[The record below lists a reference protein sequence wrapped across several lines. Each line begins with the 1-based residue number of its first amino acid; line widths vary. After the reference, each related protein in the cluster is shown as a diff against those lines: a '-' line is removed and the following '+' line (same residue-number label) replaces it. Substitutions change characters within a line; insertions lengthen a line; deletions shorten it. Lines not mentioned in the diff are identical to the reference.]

1 MLCPNTM
8 PHDRECEP
16 PHVSESYAGSC
27 ASTNQTSTIT
37 AVSAIPNS
45 IPSTASRN
53 LPPSECVSGL
63 VTDTITSTEDATS
76 QLPALSQSSSSERQL
91 DSCTTQNTRRPNAEH
106 NNEASPTSV
115 HRSLYPII
123 DSVQSDIHE
132 SLSSSNTA
140 EYSASGHEINDTTSA
155 GANQD
160 QNEEHQRRHSEPPS
174 PNGTTD
180 PQRDDHAD
188 SPSEA
193 HTNARPSSR
202 FFMYIPEQAS
212 PFPFPLL
219 SDVGSNLV
227 WPIIDC
233 IERTRNQDTGEESTR
248 LVHVLGMPFHLT
260 FTMRPSDP
268 NDVPDSNKARAY
280 VESLE
285 RVDAELRSRMAHF
298 SITSASVESSNDASM
313 QHVSGCGVCLEPYP
327 IEDKPAWFTEGTNE
341 PDETVVAIPCH
352 GFHTIHASCLVE
364 WLSSKAP
371 SQWSCPYCR
380 APLRSNAKHNP
391 PPMTLREYV
400 KQKEREHGWR
410 CDAPTCFP
418 CYSDGE
424 KHESPLI
431 KLMPCRHEI
440 HLDCL
445 CTNMRIEMAYAG
457 ARSYT
462 DYEEDTDDDGDTTD
476 SMTEERESASHLD
489 ANIHLTPDLTPSC
502 AENDT
507 IGKWL
512 TCSVCRK
519 DAWALLPRRQRPRRS
534 LHRSLHGHVS

>member
-16 PHVSESYAGSC
+16 PHVSESHAGSC
-27 ASTNQTSTIT
+27 ASTNQTGTIT

-45 IPSTASRN
+45 ISSTASRN
-53 LPPSECVSGL
+53 LPPSECVSGV

-76 QLPALSQSSSSERQL
+76 QLPALSQSNSSERQL
-91 DSCTTQNTRRPNAEH
+91 DSCTTQNTRRLNAEH

-140 EYSASGHEINDTTSA
+140 EHSAPRHEINDTISA
-155 GANQD
+155 GANPV
-160 QNEEHQRRHSEPPS
+160 QNEEHPRRHSEPPS

-180 PQRDDHAD
+180 PQRDDPN

-193 HTNARPSSR
+193 HTDARPSSR

-233 IERTRNQDTGEESTR
+233 IERTGNQDTGEESTR

-285 RVDAELRSRMAHF
+285 RVDAELRLRMAHF

-400 KQKEREHGWR
+400 RQKEREQGWR

-445 CTNMRIEMAYAG
+445 CTNMRIEMAYSG
-457 ARSYT
+457 ARSCT
-462 DYEEDTDDDGDTTD
+462 DCEDDTDDDDTTD
-476 SMTEERESASHLD
+476 SMTEESESAPHLD
-489 ANIHLTPDLTPSC
+489 ANVHSTSDLTLNC

-512 TCSVCRK
+512 TCSVCRR

-534 LHRSLHGHVS
+534 LHRSLHGLVS

>member
-16 PHVSESYAGSC
+16 PHVSESHAGSC
-27 ASTNQTSTIT
+27 ASTNQTGTIT

-45 IPSTASRN
+45 ISSTASRN
-53 LPPSECVSGL
+53 LPPSECVSGV

-76 QLPALSQSSSSERQL
+76 RLPAQSQSNSSERQI
-91 DSCTTQNTRRPNAEH
+91 DSCTTQNTRRLNAEH

-140 EYSASGHEINDTTSA
+140 EYSASGHEINDTISA
-155 GANQD
+155 GANPV
-160 QNEEHQRRHSEPPS
+160 QNEEHPRRHSEPPS

-180 PQRDDHAD
+180 PQRDDPN

-193 HTNARPSSR
+193 HTDARPSSR

-233 IERTRNQDTGEESTR
+233 IERTGNQDTGEESTR

-400 KQKEREHGWR
+400 RQKEREQGWR

-445 CTNMRIEMAYAG
+445 CTNMRIEMAYSG
-457 ARSYT
+457 ARTCT
-462 DYEEDTDDDGDTTD
+462 DCEDDTDDDDTTD
-476 SMTEERESASHLD
+476 SMTEESESAPHLD
-489 ANIHLTPDLTPSC
+489 ANVHSTSDLTLNC

-512 TCSVCRK
+512 TCSVCRR

-534 LHRSLHGHVS
+534 LHRSLHGLVS

>member
-1 MLCPNTM
+1 
-8 PHDRECEP
+8 
-16 PHVSESYAGSC
+16 
-27 ASTNQTSTIT
+27 
-37 AVSAIPNS
+37 
-45 IPSTASRN
+45 
-53 LPPSECVSGL
+53 
-63 VTDTITSTEDATS
+63 
-76 QLPALSQSSSSERQL
+76 
-91 DSCTTQNTRRPNAEH
+91 
-106 NNEASPTSV
+106 
-115 HRSLYPII
+115 
-123 DSVQSDIHE
+123 
-132 SLSSSNTA
+132 
-140 EYSASGHEINDTTSA
+140 
-155 GANQD
+155 
-160 QNEEHQRRHSEPPS
+160 
-174 PNGTTD
+174 
-180 PQRDDHAD
+180 
-188 SPSEA
+188 
-193 HTNARPSSR
+193 
-202 FFMYIPEQAS
+202 MYIPEQAS

-280 VESLE
+280 VESLA

-400 KQKEREHGWR
+400 K
-410 CDAPTCFP
+410 P
-418 CYSDGE
+418 
-424 KHESPLI
+424 
-431 KLMPCRHEI
+431 
-440 HLDCL
+440 
-445 CTNMRIEMAYAG
+445 
-457 ARSYT
+457 
-462 DYEEDTDDDGDTTD
+462 
-476 SMTEERESASHLD
+476 
-489 ANIHLTPDLTPSC
+489 
-502 AENDT
+502 
-507 IGKWL
+507 
-512 TCSVCRK
+512 V
-519 DAWALLPRRQRPRRS
+519 
-534 LHRSLHGHVS
+534 

>member
-1 MLCPNTM
+1 M

-16 PHVSESYAGSC
+16 PHVSESHAGSC
-27 ASTNQTSTIT
+27 ASTNQTGTIT

-45 IPSTASRN
+45 ISSTASRN
-53 LPPSECVSGL
+53 LPPSECVSGV

-76 QLPALSQSSSSERQL
+76 QLPAQSQSNSSERQI
-91 DSCTTQNTRRPNAEH
+91 DSCTTQNTRRLNAEH

-115 HRSLYPII
+115 HRSLYPVI

-140 EYSASGHEINDTTSA
+140 EPSAPRHEINDTISA
-155 GANQD
+155 AANPD
-160 QNEEHQRRHSEPPS
+160 QNEEHPRRHSEPPS

-233 IERTRNQDTGEESTR
+233 IERTGNQDTGEESTR

-400 KQKEREHGWR
+400 EQKEREHGWR

-445 CTNMRIEMAYAG
+445 CTNMRIEMAYSG

-462 DYEEDTDDDGDTTD
+462 DCEEDTDDDDTID
-476 SMTEERESASHLD
+476 SMTEERESAPHLD
-489 ANIHLTPDLTPSC
+489 ANVHLASDLTQNC
-502 AENDT
+502 TENDT

-512 TCSVCRK
+512 TCSVCRR

-534 LHRSLHGHVS
+534 LHRSLHGLVS

>member
-16 PHVSESYAGSC
+16 PHVSESHAGSC
-27 ASTNQTSTIT
+27 ASTNQTGTIT

-45 IPSTASRN
+45 ISSTASRN
-53 LPPSECVSGL
+53 LPPSECVSGV

-76 QLPALSQSSSSERQL
+76 QLPAQSQSNSSERQI
-91 DSCTTQNTRRPNAEH
+91 DSCTTQNTRRLNAEH

-140 EYSASGHEINDTTSA
+140 EPSAPRHEINDTISA
-155 GANQD
+155 AANPD
-160 QNEEHQRRHSEPPS
+160 QNEEHPRRHSEPPS

-180 PQRDDHAD
+180 PQRDDPN

-193 HTNARPSSR
+193 HTDARPSSR

-233 IERTRNQDTGEESTR
+233 IERTGNQDTGEESTR

-400 KQKEREHGWR
+400 RQKEREQGWR

-445 CTNMRIEMAYAG
+445 CTNMRIEMAYSG
-457 ARSYT
+457 ARSCT
-462 DYEEDTDDDGDTTD
+462 DCEDDTDDDDTTD
-476 SMTEERESASHLD
+476 SMTEESESAPHLD
-489 ANIHLTPDLTPSC
+489 ANVHSTSDLPQNC

-512 TCSVCRK
+512 TCSVCRR

-534 LHRSLHGHVS
+534 LHRSLHGLVS

>member
-16 PHVSESYAGSC
+16 PHVSESHAGSC
-27 ASTNQTSTIT
+27 ASTNQTGTIT

-45 IPSTASRN
+45 ISSTASRN
-53 LPPSECVSGL
+53 LPPSECVSGV

-76 QLPALSQSSSSERQL
+76 RLPAQSQSNSSERQI
-91 DSCTTQNTRRPNAEH
+91 DSCTTQNTRRLNAEH

-160 QNEEHQRRHSEPPS
+160 QNEEHPRRHSEPPS

-180 PQRDDHAD
+180 PQRDDPN

-193 HTNARPSSR
+193 HTDARPSSR

-233 IERTRNQDTGEESTR
+233 IERTGNQDTGEESTR

-400 KQKEREHGWR
+400 RQKEREQGWR

-445 CTNMRIEMAYAG
+445 CTNMRIEMAYSG
-457 ARSYT
+457 ARTCT
-462 DYEEDTDDDGDTTD
+462 DCEDDTDDDDTTD
-476 SMTEERESASHLD
+476 SMTEESESAPHLD
-489 ANIHLTPDLTPSC
+489 ANVHSTSDLTLNC

-512 TCSVCRK
+512 TCSVCRR

-534 LHRSLHGHVS
+534 LHRSLHGLVS

>member
-1 MLCPNTM
+1 MLCPDTM
-8 PHDRECEP
+8 SHDRECEP
-16 PHVSESYAGSC
+16 PHVSESHAGSC

-76 QLPALSQSSSSERQL
+76 QLPALSQSNSSERQL

-233 IERTRNQDTGEESTR
+233 IERTGNQDTGEESTR

-400 KQKEREHGWR
+400 EQKEREHGWR

-431 KLMPCRHEI
+431 KLMPCGHEI

-445 CTNMRIEMAYAG
+445 CTNMRIEMAYSG

-462 DYEEDTDDDGDTTD
+462 DCEEDTDDDDTID
-476 SMTEERESASHLD
+476 SMTEERKSAPHLD
-489 ANIHLTPDLTPSC
+489 ANVHLASDLTQNC
-502 AENDT
+502 TENDT

-512 TCSVCRK
+512 TCSVCRR
-519 DAWALLPRRQRPRRS
+519 DAWALLPRR
-534 LHRSLHGHVS
+534 

>member
-16 PHVSESYAGSC
+16 PHVSESHAGSC
-27 ASTNQTSTIT
+27 ASTNQTGTIT

-45 IPSTASRN
+45 ISSTASRN
-53 LPPSECVSGL
+53 LPPSECVSGV

-76 QLPALSQSSSSERQL
+76 RLPAQSQSNSSERQI
-91 DSCTTQNTRRPNAEH
+91 DSCTTQNTRRLNAEH

-140 EYSASGHEINDTTSA
+140 EHSAPRHEINDTISA
-155 GANQD
+155 GANPV
-160 QNEEHQRRHSEPPS
+160 QNEEHPRRHSEPPS

-180 PQRDDHAD
+180 PQRDDPN

-193 HTNARPSSR
+193 HTDARPSSR

-233 IERTRNQDTGEESTR
+233 IERTGNQDTGEESTR

-400 KQKEREHGWR
+400 EQKEREHGWR

-445 CTNMRIEMAYAG
+445 CTNMRIEMACSG

-462 DYEEDTDDDGDTTD
+462 DCEEDTDDDDTID
-476 SMTEERESASHLD
+476 SMTEERESAPHLD
-489 ANIHLTPDLTPSC
+489 ANVHLASDLTQNC
-502 AENDT
+502 TENDT

-512 TCSVCRK
+512 TCSVCRR

-534 LHRSLHGHVS
+534 LHRSLHGLVS

>member
-1 MLCPNTM
+1 M

-16 PHVSESYAGSC
+16 PHVSESHAGSC
-27 ASTNQTSTIT
+27 ASTNQTGTIT

-45 IPSTASRN
+45 ISSTASRN
-53 LPPSECVSGL
+53 LPPSECVSGV

-76 QLPALSQSSSSERQL
+76 QLPAQSQSNSSERQI
-91 DSCTTQNTRRPNAEH
+91 DSCTTQNTRRLNAEH

-115 HRSLYPII
+115 HRSLYPVI

-160 QNEEHQRRHSEPPS
+160 QNEEHPRRHSEPPS

-233 IERTRNQDTGEESTR
+233 IERTGNQDTGEESTR

-400 KQKEREHGWR
+400 RQKEREQGWR

-445 CTNMRIEMAYAG
+445 CTNMRIEMAYSG
-457 ARSYT
+457 ARSCT
-462 DYEEDTDDDGDTTD
+462 DCEDDTDDDDTTD
-476 SMTEERESASHLD
+476 SMTEESESAPHLD
-489 ANIHLTPDLTPSC
+489 ANVHSTSDLTQNC

-512 TCSVCRK
+512 TCSVCRR

-534 LHRSLHGHVS
+534 LHRSLHGLVS

>member
-53 LPPSECVSGL
+53 LPPSECVSRL

-445 CTNMRIEMAYAG
+445 CTNMRIEMAYSG

-462 DYEEDTDDDGDTTD
+462 DCEEDTDDDDTND
-476 SMTEERESASHLD
+476 SMTEERESAPHLD
-489 ANIHLTPDLTPSC
+489 ANVHLASDLTQNC
-502 AENDT
+502 TENDT

-512 TCSVCRK
+512 TCSVCRR

-534 LHRSLHGHVS
+534 LHRSLHGLVS